1 MVVLGG
7 APAALAQDA
16 GALRDRGTAA
26 LREGRFADALGLFRQ
41 AAQAGT
47 DPSAWLAVGDAAD
60 RLRDDASSVRY
71 DVFVVE
77 QNVPPEVEM
86 DDDDAVSVHAVAYAA
101 DGTPLGTGRL
111 LPDGHIGR
119 MAVHKRAR
127 GLGVGGQLLDALI
140 GQGHGDGHRMLV
152 LHAQTHAKGF
162 YEAHGFQV
170 EGEEFMEA
178 GIAHVV
184 MTRVLA

>member
-1 MVVLGG
+1 MSGFQGVV
-7 APAALAQDA
+7 
-16 GALRDRGTAA
+16 T
-26 LREGRFADALGLFRQ
+26 
-41 AAQAGT
+41 
-47 DPSAWLAVGDAAD
+47 
-60 RLRDDASSVRY
+60 
-71 DVFVVE
+71 
-77 QNVPPEVEM
+77 
-86 DDDDAVSVHAVAYAA
+86 AVSYTHLDVYK
-101 DGTPLGTGRL
+101 RQ
-111 LPDGHIGR
+111 
-119 MAVHKRAR
+119 AVHKRAR

>member
-1 MVVLGG
+1 MPWPTPPTGRRW
-7 APAALAQDA
+7 APAACCP
-16 GALRDRGTAA
+16 TATS
-26 LREGRFADALGLFRQ
+26 
-41 AAQAGT
+41 AAWPCT
-47 DPSAWLAVGDAAD
+47 S
-60 RLRDDASSVRY
+60 
-71 DVFVVE
+71 
-77 QNVPPEVEM
+77 
-86 DDDDAVSVHAVAYAA
+86 
-101 DGTPLGTGRL
+101 
-111 LPDGHIGR
+111 
-119 MAVHKRAR
+119 AR

>member
-1 MVVLGG
+1 MANQPKPTVRITLG
-7 APAALAQDA
+7 
-16 GALRDRGTAA
+16 T
-26 LREGRFADALGLFRQ
+26 
-41 AAQAGT
+41 
-47 DPSAWLAVGDAAD
+47 WD

-86 DDDDAVSVHAVAYAA
+86 DDDDAVSVHAVAYAP

-127 GLGVGGQLLDALI
+127 GQGVGGQLLDALI